1 MSSTVTLANGEQL
14 ELSDDQLAEAREIR
28 RLNPSLR
35 FMTDEQVATILA
47 LVRRD
52 DPGLFEKPS

>member
-1 MSSTVTLANGEQL
+1 MSSTVTLADGERL

>member
-1 MSSTVTLANGEQL
+1 MSNTVTLASGEQL

-28 RLNPSLR
+28 RRSQSLR
-35 FMTDEQVATILA
+35 FMTVEKVATILA